1 MSKQN
6 IFDNEKFFEGYR
18 ALRENPD
25 CANNLTEKPALFSML
40 GEIKGKR
47 ILDLGCGYGEN
58 CLAFSKMGARSVTG
72 TDISEKLQ
80 RAVFNGPC
88 FSGQTLNK
96 SEGGFVEEI

>member
-47 ILDLGCGYGEN
+47 ILDLG
-58 CLAFSKMGARSVTG
+58 R
-72 TDISEKLQ
+72 
-80 RAVFNGPC
+80 R
-88 FSGQTLNK
+88 
-96 SEGGFVEEI
+96 